1 MLMFMVTLETI
12 QKARK
17 DIGALVK
24 QTPLVRSDFLSRL
37 SGASVFL
44 KLENLQVTKSFKPRG
59 AVNKLLHL
67 TAEEEDRGII
77 TASAGNHGQAV
88 AYAAQKLGL
97 PAKVVVPKTTPR
109 VKVEGIRRF
118 GAELVLS
125 GESYDEAE
133 KVAKSMARRDGCAYV
148 SPYDDELIISG
159 HGTVGLEIFEALP
172 QVDVVV
178 VPVGGGGLISGVSIA
193 VKSLKPEVEIVGV
206 QSEASPVMYESLR
219 TGRIVEVT
227 KAKTVAEG
235 LSGGIEKGAL
245 TFEIAR
251 HCIDRMLLVKEST
264 IRRAVYLLWVHDKQV
279 VEGSGAATIA
289 PILADSALFK
299 GKTVVCLITGGNID
313 DGLFREILASEGT
326 RYSSL

>member
-17 DIGALVK
+17 DIGALVE
-24 QTPLVRSDFLSRL
+24 QTPLVCSDFLSRL

-133 KVAKSMARRDGCAYV
+133 NVAKSMARRDGCAYV

-219 TGRIVEVT
+219 TGRIVEVA

-289 PILADSALFK
+289 PILADGALFK